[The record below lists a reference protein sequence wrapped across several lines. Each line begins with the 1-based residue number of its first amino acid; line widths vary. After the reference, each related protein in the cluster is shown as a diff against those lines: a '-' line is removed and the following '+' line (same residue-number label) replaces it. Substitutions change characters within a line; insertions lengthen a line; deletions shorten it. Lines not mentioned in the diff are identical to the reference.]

1 MTNNPALGALI
12 LSLIAG
18 ISTMGALLFLYVPK
32 KHHDNIMFISISFA
46 AGVMFC
52 ISLGELLPDSIEI
65 FEENYKSVGVV
76 FAVVLMF
83 GGYLLTDGLDK
94 MLEKFFE
101 KGKETGK
108 IKGDYNPMALLT
120 LLALTVHNFPEGMA
134 TFSAALDDVGLGI
147 SIAVSIALHNIPEGV
162 SIISS
167 VYKQP
172 SDKKKAFV
180 YITIA
185 SLAEPLGA
193 LTAYFFMYK
202 YMTPVFMAGIFAVI
216 SGIMVYICLNE
227 LFVEAIESGKKGF
240 GRYAFAGICFMY
252 LVKII

>member
-1 MTNNPALGALI
+1 MTNNPATNALI

-18 ISTMGALLFLYVPK
+18 ISTMGALLFMYVPK
-32 KHHDNIMFISISFA
+32 KHHDRIMFISISFA
-46 AGVMFC
+46 SGVMFC

-65 FEENYKSVGVV
+65 FQESFGGMGVI
-76 FAVVLMF
+76 FAVLLM
-83 GGYLLTDGLDK
+83 GAGYLLTDGLDK
-94 MLEKFFE
+94 MLEKFFQS
-101 KGKETGK
+101 GKETGK
-108 IKGDYNPMALLT
+108 IKGDYNPMAVLT

-134 TFSAALDDVGLGI
+134 TFSAALDDVGLGV
-147 SIAVSIALHNIPEGV
+147 SIAFSIALHNIPEGV

-172 SDKKKAFV
+172 SDKKTAFI
-180 YITIA
+180 YMTIA

-193 LTAYFFMYK
+193 LTAYFFLYK

-227 LFVEAIESGKKGF
+227 LFVEAIHSGQKGF
-240 GRYAFAGICFMY
+240 GRYAFWGICFMY

>member
-1 MTNNPALGALI
+1 MTTNPALGALI

-18 ISTMGALLFLYVPK
+18 ISTMGALIFLYVPK
-32 KHHDNIMFISISFA
+32 KHHERIMFISISFA
-46 AGVMFC
+46 SGVMFC

-65 FEENYKSVGVV
+65 LDANYGAMGVV
-76 FAVVLMF
+76 FAVLLM
-83 GGYLLTDGLDK
+83 GAGYLLTDGLDK
-94 MLEKFFE
+94 MLEGIFE
-101 KGKETGK
+101 KGRQTGK
-108 IKGDYNPMALLT
+108 ISGHYNPTAILT

-134 TFSAALDDVGLGI
+134 TFSAALDDVSLGI
-147 SIAVSIALHNIPEGV
+147 SIAISIALHNIPEGV

-172 SDKKKAFV
+172 SDRKTAFA

-193 LTAYFFMYK
+193 LTAYFFLYK

-227 LFVEAIESGKKGF
+227 LFVEAIHSGQKGF
-240 GRYAFAGICFMY
+240 GRYAFWGICFMY
-252 LVKII
+252 LVKCL

>member
-32 KHHDNIMFISISFA
+32 KHHERIMFIAISFA

-52 ISLGELLPDSIEI
+52 ISLGELLPDSIGI
-65 FEENYKSVGVV
+65 FEENFGPAGVV
-76 FAVVLMF
+76 FAVLLM
-83 GGYLLTDGLDK
+83 GAGYLLTHYLDII
-94 MLEKFFE
+94 LEKFFE
-101 KGKETGK
+101 NGKETGK
-108 IKGDYNPMALLT
+108 IKGEHNTMAILT

-134 TFSAALDDVGLGI
+134 TFSAALGDMDLGI
-147 SIAVSIALHNIPEGV
+147 SIAISIALHNIPEGV

-172 SDKKKAFV
+172 SDRKKAFA

-193 LTAYFFMYK
+193 LTAYLFLYK
-202 YMTPVFMAGIFAVI
+202 YMTPAFMAGIFAVI

-227 LFVEAIESGKKGF
+227 LFVEAIQSGQKGF
-240 GRYAFAGICFMY
+240 GKYAFWGICFMY
-252 LVKII
+252 LVKVI